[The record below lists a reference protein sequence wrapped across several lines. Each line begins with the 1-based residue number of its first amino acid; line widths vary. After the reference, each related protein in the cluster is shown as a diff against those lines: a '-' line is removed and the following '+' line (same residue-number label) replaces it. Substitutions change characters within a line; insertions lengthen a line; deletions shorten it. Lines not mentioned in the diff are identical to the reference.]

1 MQANL
6 RANLWIAA
14 LFAVGIAGLTLS
26 SSAMAAGGVRLLMV
40 EQDGCRYC
48 IEWDREI
55 APKYPKSAEGRFA
68 PLQRAKRGDAA
79 LKGFNPV
86 IYTPTFLVVRN
97 GEEVGRV
104 TGYAGQMF
112 FYEELDEQLAKAG
125 FQADWSIPELD
136 KTRAPANAVH
146 APLILQAMGERS
158 LPHAAN

>member
-14 LFAVGIAGLTLS
+14 LVAASIAGLILAP
-26 SSAMAAGGVRLLMV
+26 SASAAGGVHLLMV

-55 APKYPKSAEGRFA
+55 APKYPQSAEGRFA
-68 PLQRAKRGDAA
+68 PLKRAKRGDAT

-136 KTRAPANAVH
+136 KTRTPANAAH
-146 APLILQAMGERS
+146 APLMLQAMSERS
-158 LPHAAN
+158 LPNAAN